1 MSEFVKLYDMILFDK
16 SIPKIY
22 KQDVLMRV
30 QDWFEAGKSLDD
42 DYIKNQ
48 YKYLLRVKEATN

>member
-22 KQDVLMRV
+22 KQDVLKRV

-48 YKYLLRVKEATN
+48 YEYLLSIKEAIN

>member
-1 MSEFVKLYDMILFDK
+1 MSYFTRIYDMILNDNE
-16 SIPKIY
+16 IPHYI
-22 KQDVLMRV
+22 KQDVLKRV

-48 YKYLLRVKEATN
+48 YEYLLRVKEASN